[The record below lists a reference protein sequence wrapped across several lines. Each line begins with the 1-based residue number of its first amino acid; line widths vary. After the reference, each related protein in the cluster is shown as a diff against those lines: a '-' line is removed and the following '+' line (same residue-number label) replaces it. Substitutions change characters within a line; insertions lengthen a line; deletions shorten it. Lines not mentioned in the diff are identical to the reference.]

1 MPLVAQLAVQRE
13 RAVGRR
19 RVLHVDPHEP
29 AAGRGID
36 DDRLEVLAAEVV
48 VELEP
53 ERRELD
59 RDVRVELL
67 VVEPREHVVVL
78 TRDRARLVG
87 ARDLLAE
94 HVDGRELPFRVQ
106 PSDDAHR
113 VVERRPGDVARR
125 EPLDDGPR
133 HSRQQ
138 PDDRAVEKSH
148 ERAGW

>member
-1 MPLVAQLAVQRE
+1 MFAS
-13 RAVGRR
+13 
-19 RVLHVDPHEP
+19 
-29 AAGRGID
+29 
-36 DDRLEVLAAEVV
+36 RL
-48 VELEP
+48 
-53 ERRELD
+53 
-59 RDVRVELL
+59 LL
-67 VVEPREHVVVL
+67 VEPREHVVVL

-87 ARDLLAE
+87 VRDLLAE

-106 PSDDAHR
+106 PSDDAHG

-133 HSRQQ
+133 HCRQQ